1 MTAPIPNPAQAGAA
15 AGDMLGRIIVTP
27 SIIPGVGELAGLAD
41 TVTAARRWVSDRHNW
56 VRVSW
61 VGLGVFLVAAGVI
74 WMARKPIEQMVQE
87 KAGAAAAVGTTVAT
101 KGAV

>member
-1 MTAPIPNPAQAGAA
+1 
-15 AGDMLGRIIVTP
+15 
-27 SIIPGVGELAGLAD
+27 
-41 TVTAARRWVSDRHNW
+41 
-56 VRVSW
+56 
-61 VGLGVFLVAAGVI
+61 VFLVAAGVM